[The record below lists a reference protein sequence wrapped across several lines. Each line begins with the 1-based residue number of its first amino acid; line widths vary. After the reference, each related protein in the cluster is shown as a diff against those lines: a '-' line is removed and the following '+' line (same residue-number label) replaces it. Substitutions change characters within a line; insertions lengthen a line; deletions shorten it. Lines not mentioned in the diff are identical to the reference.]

1 MIPEAPQ
8 LDEGH
13 LLVFLV
19 QVLLLLGLARGL
31 GELCSRYGQP
41 RLIGEIPRDEQRQRQ
56 LLNIGIVPLLF
67 ICLGTIVRIYRTRR
81 REVFKL

>member
-8 LDEGH
+8 LSEHH
-13 LLVFLV
+13 LLVFLL

-41 RLIGEIPRDEQRQRQ
+41 RLVGEILTDFFSQRR
-56 LLNIGIVPLLF
+56 
-67 ICLGTIVRIYRTRR
+67 
-81 REVFKL
+81 